1 VCPDQA
7 MTRKYLGGAT
17 CGKIPNFN
25 KAPEGAL
32 FNHQVMEFLRSVT
45 IDGKLN
51 TEVLFFTIGDGESGK
66 TSTVRALMSSE
77 DKCGAI
83 AADDRTVGVDI
94 TPWKPQIGDGE
105 LK

>member
-1 VCPDQA
+1 V
-7 MTRKYLGGAT
+7 MTRTTLRGDT
-17 CGKIPNFN
+17 CGSNPNFN
-25 KAPEGAL
+25 TPPEGAFL
-32 FNHQVMEFLRSVT
+32 NHQVMEFLRSVT

>member
-1 VCPDQA
+1 
-7 MTRKYLGGAT
+7 M
-17 CGKIPNFN
+17 
-25 KAPEGAL
+25 
-32 FNHQVMEFLRSVT
+32 NHQVMEFLRSVT